1 MTTTPPSTSRVL
13 WHGGCRSTFLQQAS
27 LGLILIGIVVNVA
40 WVPWL
45 GISIGIVGLVLFPL
59 VVIQAQ
65 VTEDAFHIFY
75 SGRLRWPVQT
85 IRLADVVAV
94 EAIDVVPMK
103 HGGWGY
109 RGSLRLFRRAAL
121 NLRRGPGLRFQL
133 AGDRTFVVT
142 VNHAEEAAQAIKPL
156 LRPIAQPPYLG
167 SPTCDG

>member
-1 MTTTPPSTSRVL
+1 MTTTPSSTSRVL

-27 LGLILIGIVVNVA
+27 LGLVLIGIVVNVA

-109 RGSLRLFRRAAL
+109 WAASACSGEPPSTSAAAPASASSSPAT
-121 NLRRGPGLRFQL
+121 GPSSSPS
-133 AGDRTFVVT
+133 TT
-142 VNHAEEAAQAIKPL
+142 PKKP
-156 LRPIAQPPYLG
+156 PKPS
-167 SPTCDG
+167 SPSSAP